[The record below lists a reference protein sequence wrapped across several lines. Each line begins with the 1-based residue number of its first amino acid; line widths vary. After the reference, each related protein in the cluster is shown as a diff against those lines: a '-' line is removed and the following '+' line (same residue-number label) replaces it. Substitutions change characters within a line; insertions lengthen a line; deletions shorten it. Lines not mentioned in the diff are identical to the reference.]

1 MKLSGKVVDSN
12 GEPLALA
19 NITLITGNKAG
30 KIGTIS
36 GVDGDF
42 FLDATT
48 YSSVIT
54 PNSEFA
60 ISYMGYVTQNF
71 KASDLVDNKKVVL
84 LENIEQL
91 NEVTVINSRP
101 KVVSIAKKTSTIK
114 ENFFQHLSNHKYV
127 YASIGGL
134 AGLLLIFTS
143 IKKL

>member
-48 YSSVIT
+48 SSSVIT

-101 KVVSIAKKTSTIK
+101 KVASIAKKASTIK
-114 ENFFQHLSNHKYV
+114 ENFSQHLSNHKYV